1 MRSDEM
7 KNITRHPVIPCHD
20 TESNITVIPCNDTE
34 SNIPKLR
41 FPEFLDDGEWEEKPL
56 KRLAQNLDN
65 KRVPITSSSRSQG
78 DIPYYGASGI
88 VDFVNDY
95 IFDEELLCIS
105 EDGANLMARTYPIAF
120 SISGKTW
127 VNNHAH
133 VLKFQNKCTQIIV
146 ENYLNSIKLDD
157 FLTGMAQPKLNKAML
172 DIIPIPIS
180 PSTEEQQKI
189 ADCLSSI
196 DNLITAQS
204 KKLQTFKEHKKALMQ
219 QLFPQDGE
227 KVPKLRFPEFLDDG
241 EWEEKHLEELCKF
254 QQGVQVDL
262 ELQSQTPKK
271 NFVKFLRIENYT
283 QKSNDFRYIPLELSG
298 NKTIDV
304 DEIAIVR
311 YGATAGYIGRGL
323 EGVLANNLFKLIPNK
338 EILNPNYLFY
348 FLTREQTFKFF
359 QAEMSGGAMPALSF
373 GIVGFLKVPF
383 SSIQEQ
389 QKIANF
395 LSSID
400 ELITSSTKKVETLKE
415 HKKGLM
421 QQLFPSKEVQQ

>member
-1 MRSDEM
+1 M
-7 KNITRHPVIPCHD
+7 KNVP
-20 TESNITVIPCNDTE
+20 E
-34 SNIPKLR
+34 LR
-41 FPEFLDDGEWEEKPL
+41 FPEFINDGEWEIKPL
-56 KRLAQNLDN
+56 KKLAENLDN
-65 KRVPITSSSRSQG
+65 KRVPITSNVRSKG

-105 EDGANLMARTYPIAF
+105 EDGANLVVRTYPIAF

-180 PSTEEQQKI
+180 SKPKEQQKI

-204 KKLQTFKEHKKALMQ
+204 KKVEILKVHKKGLMQ

-227 KVPKLRFPEFLDDG
+227 EVPKLRFSEFKNAP
-241 EWEEKHLEELCKF
+241 EWEVKPLEKIGEITTGKTPSTSDEALWNGSIRFITPTDIDDDIKYQHNTSRTVVKQPSMKILKVGTITYTCIASIGKIAITTVPSITN
-254 QQGVQVDL
+254 QQINSITVYENINNEFVYYALL
-262 ELQSQTPKK
+262 ELTPY
-271 NFVKFLRIENYT
+271 I
-283 QKSNDFRYIPLELSG
+283 KSKLANTTLPII
-298 NKTIDV
+298 NKTEFSKF
-304 DEIAIVR
+304 EI
-311 YGATAGYIGRGL
+311 
-323 EGVLANNLFKLIPNK
+323 KLPKPN
-338 EILNPNYLFY
+338 
-348 FLTREQTFKFF
+348 EQK
-359 QAEMSGGAMPALSF
+359 
-373 GIVGFLKVPF
+373 
-383 SSIQEQ
+383 
-389 QKIANF
+389 KIADC

-400 ELITSSTKKVETLKE
+400 ELITSSAKKVETLKE

-421 QQLFPSKEVQQ
+421 QKLFPSNEVDR